1 MQRLCIPFVAAIAIA
16 LCGCNN
22 AKSPDAV
29 ANDVAKT
36 EQKTDAKVDD
46 KLKDL
51 NNKDA
56 NGVYDVTLTA
66 AEGDHTAALEQCN
79 ALSGAAQKDCKD
91 KADADYDLVKAKAKA
106 ALSAAKQ

>member
-1 MQRLCIPFVAAIAIA
+1 MQRLLIPFAGAIAIA

-29 ANDVAKT
+29 ATA
-36 EQKTDAKVDD
+36 EAKVDD

-56 NGVYDVTLTA
+56 KGVYDVTLTA
-66 AEGDHTAALEQCN
+66 AEGDHKAAVEQCN

-91 KADADYDLVKAKAKA
+91 KADADYDLVKARAKA
-106 ALSAAKQ
+106 DLAVAKQ

>member
-1 MQRLCIPFVAAIAIA
+1 MQRLLIPFAGAIAIA

-22 AKSPDAV
+22 AKSPDTV
-29 ANDVAKT
+29 ANDAAKT
-36 EQKTDAKVDD
+36 EQKAEAKVDD

-56 NGVYDVTLTA
+56 KGVYDVTMTA
-66 AEGDHTAALEQCN
+66 AEGDHNVALEQCN

-91 KADADYDLVKAKAKA
+91 KADADYDLTKARAKAD
-106 ALSAAKQ
+106 LSAAKQ

>member
-1 MQRLCIPFVAAIAIA
+1 MQRLLIPFAGAIAIA

-29 ANDVAKT
+29 ANDAAKT
-36 EQKTDAKVDD
+36 EQKAEAKVDD

-56 NGVYDVTLTA
+56 KGVYEVTMTA
-66 AEGDHTAALEQCN
+66 AEGDHNVALGQCN
-79 ALSGAAQKDCKD
+79 AVSGAAQKDCKD
-91 KADADYDLVKAKAKA
+91 KADADYDLAKARAKA
-106 ALSAAKQ
+106 DLSMAKQ

>member
-1 MQRLCIPFVAAIAIA
+1 MQRLLIPFAGAIAIA

-36 EQKTDAKVDD
+36 EQKAEAKVDD

-56 NGVYDVTLTA
+56 KGTYDVAMTA
-66 AEGDHTAALEQCN
+66 AEGDHKVALEQCN
-79 ALSGAAQKDCKD
+79 ALSGATQKDCKD
-91 KADADYDLVKAKAKA
+91 KADADYDLVKARAKA
-106 ALSAAKQ
+106 ALSVAKE

>member
-1 MQRLCIPFVAAIAIA
+1 MQRLLIPFAGAIAMG

-36 EQKTDAKVDD
+36 EQKAEAKVDD

-56 NGVYDVTLTA
+56 KGVYDVTLTA
-66 AEGDHTAALEQCN
+66 AEGDHKAALEQCN

-91 KADADYDLVKAKAKA
+91 KADADYDLAKARAKA
-106 ALSAAKQ
+106 DLSVTKQ

>member
-1 MQRLCIPFVAAIAIA
+1 MQRLLIPFAGAIAIA

-29 ANDVAKT
+29 ANDAAKT
-36 EQKTDAKVDD
+36 EQKAEAKVDD

-56 NGVYDVTLTA
+56 KGVYDVTMTA
-66 AEGDHTAALEQCN
+66 AEGDHNVALEQCK
-79 ALSGAAQKDCKD
+79 AVSGAAQKDCKD
-91 KADADYDLVKAKAKA
+91 KADADYDLAKARAKA
-106 ALSAAKQ
+106 DLSMTKQ

>member
-1 MQRLCIPFVAAIAIA
+1 MQRLLIPFMGAIAIA

-22 AKSPDAV
+22 AKSPDAI

-36 EQKTDAKVDD
+36 EQKADAKVDD
-46 KLKDL
+46 KLKNL

-56 NGVYDVTLTA
+56 KGVYDVAMTA
-66 AEGDHTAALEQCN
+66 AEGDHNVALEQCN

-91 KADADYDLVKAKAKA
+91 KADADYDLVKARAKA
-106 ALSAAKQ
+106 DLSAAKQ

>member
-1 MQRLCIPFVAAIAIA
+1 MQRLLIPFAGAIAIA

-36 EQKTDAKVDD
+36 EQKAEAKVDD

-56 NGVYDVTLTA
+56 KGTYDVAMTA
-66 AEGDHTAALEQCN
+66 AEGDHKVALEQCN
-79 ALSGAAQKDCKD
+79 ALSGATQKDCKD
-91 KADADYDLVKAKAKA
+91 KADADYDLVKARAKA
-106 ALSAAKQ
+106 DLSVAKE

>member
-1 MQRLCIPFVAAIAIA
+1 MQRLLIPFMGAIAIA

-22 AKSPDAV
+22 AKSPDAI

-36 EQKTDAKVDD
+36 EQKADAKVDD
-46 KLKDL
+46 KLNNL

-56 NGVYDVTLTA
+56 KGVYDVAMTA
-66 AEGDHTAALEQCN
+66 AEGDHNVALEQCN

-91 KADADYDLVKAKAKA
+91 KADADYDLVKARAKA
-106 ALSAAKQ
+106 DLSAAKQ

>member
-1 MQRLCIPFVAAIAIA
+1 MQRLLIPFVGAISIA

-22 AKSPDAV
+22 AKSPDTI

-36 EQKTDAKVDD
+36 EQKADAKVED

-56 NGVYDVTLTA
+56 KGVYDVTMTA
-66 AEGDHTAALEQCN
+66 AEGDHNVALEQCN

-91 KADADYDLVKAKAKA
+91 KADADYDLVKARAKA
-106 ALSAAKQ
+106 DLSAAKQ

>member
-1 MQRLCIPFVAAIAIA
+1 MQRLLTPFVGAIAIA

-22 AKSPDAV
+22 AQSPNAV
-29 ANDVAKT
+29 ASEVAKT
-36 EQKTDAKVDD
+36 EQKADAKVDD

-56 NGVYDVTLTA
+56 KGVYDVTMTA
-66 AEGDHTAALEQCN
+66 AEGDHSVALQQCN

-91 KADADYDLVKAKAKA
+91 KADADYDLTKAKAKA
-106 ALSAAKQ
+106 DLSAAKQ

>member
-1 MQRLCIPFVAAIAIA
+1 MQRLLIPFAGAIAIA

-29 ANDVAKT
+29 ANDAAKT
-36 EQKTDAKVDD
+36 EQKAEAKVDD

-56 NGVYDVTLTA
+56 KGVYDVTITA
-66 AEGDHTAALEQCN
+66 AEGDHNVALEQCK
-79 ALSGAAQKDCKD
+79 AVSGAAQKDCKD
-91 KADADYDLVKAKAKA
+91 KADADYDLAKARAKA
-106 ALSAAKQ
+106 DLSMTKQ

>member
-1 MQRLCIPFVAAIAIA
+1 MYQPGEIMQDLLIPFVGAIAIA

-29 ANDVAKT
+29 ASDVAKT
-36 EQKTDAKVDD
+36 EQKADAKVDD

-56 NGVYDVTLTA
+56 K
-66 AEGDHTAALEQCN
+66 
-79 ALSGAAQKDCKD
+79 AQSSWQSYQKTNWNRE
-91 KADADYDLVKAKAKA
+91 
-106 ALSAAKQ
+106 SR

>member
-1 MQRLCIPFVAAIAIA
+1 MQRLLIPIVGAIAIA

-22 AKSPDAV
+22 AKSPDAI

-36 EQKTDAKVDD
+36 EQKADAKVDD
-46 KLKDL
+46 QLKNL

-56 NGVYDVTLTA
+56 KGVYDVAMTA
-66 AEGDHTAALEQCN
+66 AEGDHNVALEQCN

-91 KADADYDLVKAKAKA
+91 KADADYDLVKARAKA
-106 ALSAAKQ
+106 DLSAAKQ

>member
-1 MQRLCIPFVAAIAIA
+1 MGAIAIA

-22 AKSPDAV
+22 AQSPNAV
-29 ANDVAKT
+29 ASEVAKT
-36 EQKTDAKVDD
+36 EQKADAKVDD

-56 NGVYDVTLTA
+56 KGVYDVTMTA
-66 AEGDHTAALEQCN
+66 VEGDHKVALEQCN

-91 KADADYDLVKAKAKA
+91 KADADYDLTKARAKAD
-106 ALSAAKQ
+106 LSVTKQ

>member
-1 MQRLCIPFVAAIAIA
+1 MYQPGETMQRLLIPFAGVIAIA

-29 ANDVAKT
+29 ASDVAKT
-36 EQKTDAKVDD
+36 EQQTEAKVDD

-56 NGVYDVTLTA
+56 KGVYDVTVTA
-66 AEGDHTAALEQCN
+66 ADGDHNAALEQCS
-79 ALSGAAQKDCKD
+79 ALSGAPQKDCKD
-91 KADADYDLVKAKAKA
+91 KA
-106 ALSAAKQ
+106 

>member
-1 MQRLCIPFVAAIAIA
+1 MQRLLIPFVGAIAIA

-22 AKSPDAV
+22 AQSPNEV
-29 ANDVAKT
+29 ASEVAKT
-36 EQKTDAKVDD
+36 EQKADAKVDD

-56 NGVYDVTLTA
+56 KGVYDVTMTA
-66 AEGDHTAALEQCN
+66 AEGDRNVALEQCN

-91 KADADYDLVKAKAKA
+91 KADADYDLTKAKAKA
-106 ALSAAKQ
+106 DLSAAKQ